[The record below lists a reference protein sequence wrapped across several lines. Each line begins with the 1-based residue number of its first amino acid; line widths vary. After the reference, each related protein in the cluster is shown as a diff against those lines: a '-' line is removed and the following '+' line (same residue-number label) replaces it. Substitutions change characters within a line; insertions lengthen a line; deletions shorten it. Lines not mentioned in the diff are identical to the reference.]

1 MGPRDLISGTRSKR
15 LTGAKGGGGGFEE
28 VGQKTSLDL
37 MEAVHPGKS

>member
-15 LTGAKGGGGGFEE
+15 LTGARGGGGFEE

>member
-15 LTGAKGGGGGFEE
+15 LTGAKGGGFEE